1 MDAPMTNYGWANSID
16 AWTIAVSS
24 RPDTLLEAYGVEES
38 LGPLTFFEAGAL
50 QGETYPDL
58 TFQVQLRQVGDY
70 TVALESNGWTG
81 SVPQVARRCSAGGH
95 FFSVYWNVNAHGWLT
110 EAKDGRITARFES
123 LHAYHPYEVQSDT
136 RPEWA
141 IGPEPEPG
149 SAYAL
154 CLAHLEAQTGVVVE
168 QAWLGESMPTY
179 RIGDPGVLYPDPW
192 V

>member
-1 MDAPMTNYGWANSID
+1 MTNYDWANSID

-24 RPDTLLEAYGVEES
+24 HPDALLEAYGAEES

-50 QGETYPDL
+50 QGEAYPGL
-58 TFQVQLRQVGDY
+58 TFHVQLRQVGDY

-95 FFSVYWNVNAHGWLT
+95 FFSVYWNVNTHGWLT
-110 EAKDGRITARFES
+110 EAKDGRITALFEA
-123 LHAYHPYEVQSDT
+123 LYPYHPYEVQSDT

-141 IGPEPEPG
+141 IGPQRELG

-179 RIGDPGVLYPDPW
+179 RIGDPAVLYPDPW